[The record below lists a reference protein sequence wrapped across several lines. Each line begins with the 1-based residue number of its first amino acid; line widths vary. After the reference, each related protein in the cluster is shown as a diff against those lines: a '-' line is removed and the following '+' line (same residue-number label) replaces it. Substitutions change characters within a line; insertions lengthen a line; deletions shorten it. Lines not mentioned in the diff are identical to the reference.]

1 MDLSISE
8 TKLLCRRVLS
18 AAGTP
23 AGVDSE
29 TAEAIVWLASQGF
42 PALEDL
48 FYSIPELKQDSRNA
62 RQLQFGHDECLNISL
77 KSDSGYITL
86 LQTIDSLCARSAF
99 QESQDS
105 HASIHD
111 VRNLAL
117 LLPLMLRRSK
127 DGYEIHMQWNTGQV
141 VAEMGILWMSAPIDR
156 ICDVKFNDRVNIQ
169 CTRLHNVGS
178 GNPSNYSEL
187 NLESFD
193 EYQSATSLQRIQIA
207 DELYWD
213 LKEVAAQSFVPASDL
228 SRQRGAGAEVDDSD

>member
-8 TKLLCRRVLS
+8 TKLLCRRVIS

-29 TAEAIVWLASQGF
+29 VAEAIVWLVSQGF

-48 FYSIPELKQDSRNA
+48 FCSLPELKQDSRNA
-62 RQLQFGHDECLNISL
+62 RQLRFGHDESLNISL

-117 LLPLMLRRSK
+117 LLPLLLRRSK
-127 DGYEIHMQWNTGQV
+127 DGYEFHMQWNTGQV
-141 VAEMGILWMSAPIDR
+141 VAEMGSLWLSAPIDR
-156 ICDVKFNDRVNIQ
+156 ICDVKIDDRVDIQ
-169 CTRLHNVGS
+169 CTCLHNVGS

-187 NLESFD
+187 SLEQFD
-193 EYQSATSLQRIQIA
+193 EYQSATSFRRIQIA

-213 LKEVAAQSFVPASDL
+213 LKEVVAQSFVPASDL

>member
-29 TAEAIVWLASQGF
+29 AAEAIVWLASQGF

-48 FYSIPELKQDSRNA
+48 FCSLPELKQDPGNA
-62 RQLQFGHDECLNISL
+62 RQLQFGHNESLNISL

-86 LQTIDSLCARSAF
+86 LQIIDSLCARSAF
-99 QESQDS
+99 QVSQNS
-105 HASIHD
+105 RASIHD
-111 VRNLAL
+111 VGNLAL

-127 DGYEIHMQWNTGQV
+127 DGYEFHMQWDTGRV
-141 VAEMGILWMSAPIDR
+141 VAEMGNLWLSAPIDR

-178 GNPSNYSEL
+178 GNPSNHSEL

-193 EYQSATSLQRIQIA
+193 EYQSATSLRRIQIA

-213 LKEVAAQSFVPASDL
+213 LKEAAAQSFVAASDL
-228 SRQRGAGAEVDDSD
+228 SRQRGAGAEVDDND

>member
-8 TKLLCRRVLS
+8 TKLLCRRVIS
-18 AAGTP
+18 AAGVP

-29 TAEAIVWLASQGF
+29 AAEAIVWLASQGF

-48 FYSIPELKQDSRNA
+48 LCSIPELKQDSRNA
-62 RQLQFGHDECLNISL
+62 RQLQFGHDESLNISL

-111 VRNLAL
+111 VRNLVL

-127 DGYEIHMQWNTGQV
+127 DGYEFHMQWDAGRV
-141 VAEMGILWMSAPIDR
+141 VAKMGILWLSAPIDR
-156 ICDVKFNDRVNIQ
+156 ICDDNFNDRVDIQ
-169 CTRLHNVGS
+169 CTRFNNGNS
-178 GNPSNYSEL
+178 GNPSSYSEL
-187 NLESFD
+187 KLEPFD
-193 EYQSATSLQRIQIA
+193 EFRSATSRRRIQIA

-213 LKEVAAQSFVPASDL
+213 LKEVATQSFVPASDL
-228 SRQRGAGAEVDDSD
+228 SRQRGAGAEVDDND

>member
-29 TAEAIVWLASQGF
+29 AAEAIVWLASQGF

-48 FYSIPELKQDSRNA
+48 FYSLPELKQDPGNA
-62 RQLQFGHDECLNISL
+62 RQLQFGHNESLNISL

-86 LQTIDSLCARSAF
+86 LQIIDSLCARSDF
-99 QESQDS
+99 QESQNS
-105 HASIHD
+105 RASIHD
-111 VRNLAL
+111 VGNLAL

-127 DGYEIHMQWNTGQV
+127 DGYEFHMQWDTGRV
-141 VAEMGILWMSAPIDR
+141 VAEMGNLWLSAPIDR
-156 ICDVKFNDRVNIQ
+156 ICDVKFNDRVDIQ
-169 CTRLHNVGS
+169 CTCLNNGNS
-178 GNPSNYSEL
+178 DNPSSYSEL
-187 NLESFD
+187 KLEPFD
-193 EYQSATSLQRIQIA
+193 EFRSATSRRRIQIA

-213 LKEVAAQSFVPASDL
+213 LKEAAAQSFVPASDL
-228 SRQRGAGAEVDDSD
+228 SRQRGAGAEVDDND

>member
-8 TKLLCRRVLS
+8 TKLLCRRVIS
-18 AAGTP
+18 AAGVP

-29 TAEAIVWLASQGF
+29 VAEAIVWLASQGF

-48 FYSIPELKQDSRNA
+48 FCSLPELKQDSRNA
-62 RQLQFGHDECLNISL
+62 RQLRFGNDESLNISL

-86 LQTIDSLCARSAF
+86 LQTIDNLCARSAF
-99 QESQDS
+99 QESQNCR
-105 HASIHD
+105 ARIHD

-127 DGYEIHMQWNTGQV
+127 DGYEFHMQWDTAQV
-141 VAEMGILWMSAPIDR
+141 VAEMGNLWMSAPIDR
-156 ICDVKFNDRVNIQ
+156 IRDVKFNDRVDIQ

-187 NLESFD
+187 SLKPFD
-193 EYQSATSLQRIQIA
+193 EYQSATSLRRIQIA
-207 DELYWD
+207 DELYWNF
-213 LKEVAAQSFVPASDL
+213 KEVATQSFVPASDL

>member
-18 AAGTP
+18 AAGMP
-23 AGVDSE
+23 AGVDTE
-29 TAEAIVWLASQGF
+29 TAESIVWLASQGF

-48 FYSIPELKQDSRNA
+48 FCSLAEFKQDSSNA
-62 RQLQFGHDECLNISL
+62 RQLQFGLGEGLNISL

-99 QESQDS
+99 QDN

-127 DGYEIHMQWNTGQV
+127 DGYEFQMQWDTGRV
-141 VAEMGILWMSAPIDR
+141 VAEMGNLWLSAPIDR
-156 ICDVKFNDRVNIQ
+156 IRDDNFNDRVDIQ
-169 CTRLHNVGS
+169 CTRLNNGNS
-178 GNPSNYSEL
+178 GNPSSHSEL
-187 NLESFD
+187 KLEPFD
-193 EYQSATSLQRIQIA
+193 EFRSATSRRRIQIA

-213 LKEVAAQSFVPASDL
+213 LKEAAAQSFVPASDL
-228 SRQRGAGAEVDDSD
+228 SRQRGAGAEVDDND